1 MTIADWKRLRRAYI
15 KAREQFLSDYDDVVG
30 VGYGLREAQP
40 VITIL
45 VRKKLP
51 IDKSFF
57 KDFLPQ
63 QFEGF
68 TIVPREPRNNHDDL
82 MIINWRKVY
91 RNAAIMKNLADRRP

>member
-1 MTIADWKRLRRAYI
+1 MTIADWKRFRRAYM
-15 KAREQFLSDYDDVVG
+15 KAREQLLRDYDDVVG

-45 VRKKLP
+45 VGKKLP

-68 TIVPREPRNNHDDL
+68 TIVSREPRNNHDDL
-82 MIINWRKVY
+82 MMISWHKMY
-91 RNAAIMKNLADRRP
+91 RVAESM